1 MASQTAHA
9 WKVLE
14 SLHGVR
20 ERKALSEVVA
30 LRQQIEQCEAREER
44 VVRLREDYAMRLR
57 SDSQDPVSAGDVR
70 LAHQFLTQ
78 VDGMLDVLKKQKAAM
93 CAALDEA
100 MKDAEQVRVERQK
113 YEMLADSAEQRAR
126 AERVSRDQREAD
138 QAALMLYNCRRAA
151 D

>member
-20 ERKALSEVVA
+20 ERKALSEVAA

-57 SDSQDPVSAGDVR
+57 SDSPDPVSAGDIR

-78 VDGMLDVLKKQKAAM
+78 VDGMLDVLKMQKAAM

-126 AERVSRDQREAD
+126 AERVTRDQREAD